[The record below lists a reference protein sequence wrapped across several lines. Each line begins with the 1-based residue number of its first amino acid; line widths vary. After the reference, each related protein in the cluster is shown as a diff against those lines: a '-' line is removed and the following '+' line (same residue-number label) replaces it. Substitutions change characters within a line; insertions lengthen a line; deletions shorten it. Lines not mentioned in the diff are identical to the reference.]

1 LGGDEAGLI
10 QIDIMHILWGVRMNE
25 NEQRRLGYTG
35 YICVNMKKENSVIE
49 AFAESNDMFFD
60 KREKPVVGKSSI
72 PEEAVRNSPF
82 IIKKIEQAKRR
93 LNEVPFP
100 IELLDLK

>member
-1 LGGDEAGLI
+1 MSTKI
-10 QIDIMHILWGVRMNE
+10 
-25 NEQRRLGYTG
+25 
-35 YICVNMKKENSVIE
+35 
-49 AFAESNDMFFD
+49 SNFLN

-93 LNEVPFP
+93 LKEHPFP
-100 IELLDLK
+100 IELLKSK